1 VGGAVRRV
9 AGRTARQRAAGG
21 RALRVAA
28 ALGLLSATACAQAGI
43 GPRPV
48 VSEQAIHVPTTALGR
63 IAVMPFYP
71 APELGRGLPAGSPLS
86 AGDTADLV
94 ASFVSDALRAQGFG
108 IVAPTDLLAAFVAQG
123 RPLPRLDPREA
134 GAVAA
139 REFGATAVLLGK
151 VYRYR
156 EREGQAYGA
165 LRPASVG
172 YELTLYEAPAG
183 TKLWVSRFDE
193 TQQPLTADVFNV
205 QRYPGGGRRWLTAA
219 ELARWGADGAAK
231 ALAAYR

>member
-1 VGGAVRRV
+1 VPR
-9 AGRTARQRAAGG
+9 
-21 RALRVAA
+21 LRPGLASRLL
-28 ALGLLSATACAQAGI
+28 ALGLLAAVAACAQAGI

-48 VSEQAIHVPTTALGR
+48 VVEQPIHVPTASLGR

-71 APELGRGLPAGSPLS
+71 TRELGRGLPPGSPVG
-86 AGDTADLV
+86 AADAAELV
-94 ASFVSDALRAQGFG
+94 STFVTDALRARGFA
-108 IVAPTDLLAAFVAQG
+108 VVPPSDLLAAFVAEG

-134 GAVAA
+134 GALAA
-139 REFGATAVLLGK
+139 RQFGASAVLLGK

-165 LRPASVG
+165 RRPASVG
-172 YELTLYEAPAG
+172 FELALHEAPG
-183 TKLWVSRFDE
+183 GRKLWTSRFDE
-193 TQQPLTADVFNV
+193 TQQPLTEDLFNV

-219 ELARWGADGAAK
+219 ELARWGADGAAQ

>member
-1 VGGAVRRV
+1 V
-9 AGRTARQRAAGG
+9 
-21 RALRVAA
+21 RALSPRARRALA
-28 ALGLLSATACAQAGI
+28 ALAPLALSVACAQAGI

-48 VSEQAIHVPTTALGR
+48 VAEQAFHVPTASLAR

-71 APELGRGLPAGSPLS
+71 TPELGRGLSPRS
-86 AGDTADLV
+86 AIGAADAAELV
-94 ASFVSDALRAQGFG
+94 STFATEALRAQGFG
-108 IVAPTDLLAAFVAQG
+108 VVAPSDMLAAFVAQG

-134 GAVAA
+134 GVVAA
-139 REFGATAVLLGK
+139 REFGASAVLLGK

-156 EREGQAYGA
+156 EREGEALGA

-172 YELTLYEAPAG
+172 FEVSLHEAPG
-183 TKLWVSRFDE
+183 GRRLWIARFDE
-193 TQQPLTADVFNV
+193 TQQPITADVFNV

-219 ELARWGADGAAK
+219 ELARWGADGAAR